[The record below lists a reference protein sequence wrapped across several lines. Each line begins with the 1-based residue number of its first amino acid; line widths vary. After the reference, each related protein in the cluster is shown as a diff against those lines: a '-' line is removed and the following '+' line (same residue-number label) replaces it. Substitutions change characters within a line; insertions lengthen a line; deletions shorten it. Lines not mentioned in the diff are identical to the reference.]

1 MAGKGMENPLKRP
14 VTAPLLKS
22 SVTGLVWRI
31 SVQKIFP
38 GGSRA
43 QYPQDAI
50 EHVPWITPWPS
61 PAIRSLLWLR
71 KKRLDELPLFF
82 GEVHAIP
89 LRGGPV
95 TTAREFMLPGSE

>member
-1 MAGKGMENPLKRP
+1 MENPLQSS

-38 GGSRA
+38 GSPRA
-43 QYPQDAI
+43 QNPQDAI
-50 EHVPWITPWPS
+50 EHVAWITPWPS
-61 PAIRSLLWLR
+61 PAIGSLFGLR
-71 KKRLDELPLFF
+71 KKRLDKLPLFF
-82 GEVHAIP
+82 GEIHAIP

-95 TTAREFMLPGSE
+95 ITARELVLRESE